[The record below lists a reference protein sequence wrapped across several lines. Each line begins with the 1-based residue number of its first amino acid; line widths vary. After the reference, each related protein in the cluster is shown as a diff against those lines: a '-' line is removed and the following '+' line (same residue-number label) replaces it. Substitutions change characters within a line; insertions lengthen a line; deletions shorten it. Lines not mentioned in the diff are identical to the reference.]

1 MAKKCMMRREARRTK
16 LRENRKDARAKA
28 RAVVNDPNASF
39 DDKLA
44 ALTYLKKKVDSSSVR
59 RTKRCPFTGRAR
71 GAYSKKVLLGR
82 GKLRL
87 TAMNGE
93 IPGLVKAS
101 W

>member
-1 MAKKCMMRREARRTK
+1 MLRREVKRTK
-16 LRENRKDARAKA
+16 LRDNRKEGRAKA
-28 RAVVNDPNASF
+28 RATVNDPNASF
-39 DDKLA
+39 EEKMA
-44 ALTYLKKKVDSSSVR
+44 ALTYLKKKIDSSVVR
-59 RTKRCPFTGRAR
+59 YTKRCPFTGRAR

-82 GKLRL
+82 GKFRV